1 MRPVPRGQGMTHRG
15 WWWVGILLMVGVGS
29 GCGDDDH
36 DHHHHH
42 HDCGQS
48 REMEPN
54 DTPRTAD
61 FLGAAFRGDCA
72 VVTGSL
78 SDPKDV
84 DTYRF
89 LVQEH
94 LTLAVTLDHSA
105 DVNIALQFLDADTGA
120 PIKEC
125 GSGVG
130 QVVCD
135 VPFDVHSHDI
145 AVEAVVTS
153 LGGAGP
159 YTLTLDAQ

>member
-1 MRPVPRGQGMTHRG
+1 MTRRG
-15 WWWVGILLMVGVGS
+15 WWWVDILLMVGVVS

-48 REMEPN
+48 RDVEPN
-54 DTPRTAD
+54 DTPRTAN

-72 VVTGSL
+72 VVVGSL
-78 SDPKDV
+78 SDPADV

-94 LTLAVTLDHSA
+94 LTLAVTLDHNA
-105 DVNIALQFLDADTGA
+105 DVNIALRFLDADTGD
-120 PIKEC
+120 PIQDC

-159 YTLTLDAQ
+159 YTLTLDIQ

>member
-1 MRPVPRGQGMTHRG
+1 MTHRG
-15 WWWVGILLMVGVGS
+15 WWWVGILLMVGVVS

-42 HDCGQS
+42 HHDCGRS
-48 REMEPN
+48 RDVEPN

-78 SDPKDV
+78 SDSTDV

-89 LVQEH
+89 LVQES

-105 DVNIALQFLDADTGA
+105 DVNIALRFLKADTGD

-125 GSGVG
+125 GSGVE

-153 LGGAGP
+153 LGGAGL

>member
-105 DVNIALQFLDADTGA
+105 DVNIALQFLHANTGN
-120 PIKEC
+120 PIQDC

-135 VPFDVHSHDI
+135 VPFPGHSHDI

>member
-1 MRPVPRGQGMTHRG
+1 
-15 WWWVGILLMVGVGS
+15 
-29 GCGDDDH
+29 
-36 DHHHHH
+36 
-42 HDCGQS
+42 
-48 REMEPN
+48 
-54 DTPRTAD
+54 
-61 FLGAAFRGDCA
+61 
-72 VVTGSL
+72 
-78 SDPKDV
+78 V

-89 LVQEH
+89 LVQES

-105 DVNIALQFLDADTGA
+105 DVNIALRFLKADTGD